1 MNKDNIL
8 YGIIGLLIG
17 VIFGFFATNSINRGA
32 MLTAPTTTSGGAA
45 AAGAGALPPGHPPLD
60 SAGSGSP
67 EATAASEKARQEPS
81 NFEAQMQAA
90 SLNSQSHNYQ
100 QALEFYDR
108 AYKLKPNDFDVLAG
122 LGNANFDLEHYPEAE
137 RWYQQAL
144 QLKPD
149 AVNVLTDLGST
160 YFLRTPREVDKA
172 IAAYRA
178 SLKYDPRHERT
189 LQNLVGALIE
199 KGDKTAA
206 HEMLKR
212 LEEVNSSNIALPE
225 LRSKVA
231 TP

>member
-17 VIFGFFATNSINRGA
+17 VILGFFATNAINRGA
-32 MLTAPTTTSGGAA
+32 MLTTPTATSGGAA
-45 AAGAGALPPGHPPLD
+45 ASGAGALPPGHPAID
-60 SAGSGSP
+60 STGSGAA
-67 EATAASEKARQEPS
+67 EATAASEKARKDSS
-81 NFEAQMQAA
+81 NFDAQMQAA
-90 SLNSQSHNYQ
+90 SLNYQIRSYQ

-108 AYKLKPNDFDVLAG
+108 ANKLKPNSFEVLSKLGDV
-122 LGNANFDLEHYPEAE
+122 NFDLENYPEAE

-172 IAAYRA
+172 IATYRA

-189 LQNLVGALIE
+189 LQNLVAALIE
-199 KGDKTAA
+199 KGDKAA
-206 HEMLKR
+206 ALETLKQ
-212 LEEVNSSNIALPE
+212 LEQVNPSNQALPE
-225 LRSKVA
+225 LRTKVA
-231 TP
+231 AL